1 MKNEDLYPKPMTKE
15 EFLELASKNWDKI
28 KTHKNKSN
36 NLYDY
41 EKGFDELWVEFG
53 RCALEGSIGEVPAD
67 RQKKK
72 QI

>member
-1 MKNEDLYPKPMTKE
+1 MTKE
-15 EFLELASKNWDKI
+15 EFIELASKNWDKI
-28 KTHKNKSN
+28 KSHKSDSE

-53 RCALEGSIGEVPAD
+53 RKALEGSIGEISGD
-67 RQKKK
+67 RRKKN

>member
-1 MKNEDLYPKPMTKE
+1 MTKE

-28 KTHKNKSN
+28 NAHKDASG

-53 RCALEGSIGEVPAD
+53 RGTLEGSIGEVSSD
-67 RQKKK
+67 RRKKK
-72 QI
+72 EI